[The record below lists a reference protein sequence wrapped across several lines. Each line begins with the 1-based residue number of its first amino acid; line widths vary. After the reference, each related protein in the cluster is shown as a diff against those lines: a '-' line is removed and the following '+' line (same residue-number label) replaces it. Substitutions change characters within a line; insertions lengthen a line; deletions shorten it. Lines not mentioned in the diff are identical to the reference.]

1 MFFTVSGGRAQCVRS
16 RRELHA
22 RLILSILAKILEVI
36 LKSFQIKL
44 LEYKK
49 INR

>member
-1 MFFTVSGGRAQCVRS
+1 MFITESGGASGLGGSCTHVLS
-16 RRELHA
+16 
-22 RLILSILAKILEVI
+22 LSILAKILEVI
-36 LKSFQIKL
+36 LKSFQIEL